1 VQRLHNHGFYLYG
14 VVVGLAIREALTRSA
29 PVLVHPLTAQPWMV
43 RLEALRLVVFLLAI
57 SCFYFGAGVYFD
69 KVHLNELTAQKYQT
83 KSYGMDFAS
92 GLIHFL
98 IFFAWALTIG
108 EYVPPYRFGISPFL
122 FFLSAVFLYDLV
134 WLAVNHDCESVQE
147 IKMWAL
153 MSAVVF
159 VLATVVFFACRT
171 IWQNDLG
178 AEELAFVVYLLY
190 LIGDAVE
197 LFGDRPFFL
206 PLIKKLLPNDGA

>member
-1 VQRLHNHGFYLYG
+1 VQRLHNHAFYLYG
-14 VVVGLAIREALTRSA
+14 VIVGLAIREALTRSA
-29 PVLVHPLTAQPWMV
+29 PQLIHPASAEPWMV
-43 RLEALRLVVFLLAI
+43 LLESLRLVVFLLTI

-69 KVHLNELTAQKYQT
+69 KVHLNVNTAQKYAT
-83 KSYGMDFAS
+83 KSYGLDFVS

-98 IFFAWALTIG
+98 IFFGWALTIG
-108 EYVPPYRFGISPFL
+108 DYGRYRFGVSPFL

-134 WLAVNHDCESVQE
+134 WLVVNKNFDSVQE

-159 VLATVVFFACRT
+159 LLATAVFFVYRT
-171 IWQNDLG
+171 IWQNDVV
-178 AEELAFVVYLLY
+178 AEELSFAVYLLY

-197 LFGDRPFFL
+197 LFNDRPFFL
-206 PLIKKLLPNDGA
+206 PLIKKLLPKDDA